1 MRGLPALLLL
11 LLLPAAA
18 LPALAEGPQ
27 VMFTEVQR
35 PGGLAL
41 DYLFKER
48 DRLQPRRLAFLLPAE
63 TVHVGAGSYHI
74 AGHYDPEA
82 VTARVKK
89 AVEAAV
95 LAYGDEVQA
104 SVRRAPHGYELS
116 VQVKGRRGRLN
127 QVMAELKRVA
137 AGAEGA
143 YLAEV
148 YLRPIRPREVVP
160 DYGRRAGLFVSAM
173 RPVAEAL
180 AAQLPPTA
188 SERERLALALTF
200 VQSIPYDTETAARR
214 ENGYVVP
221 PMMLVQNKGACDS
234 KSVALASLLGTLL
247 PGRAVV
253 VIVVPEHALLGVAL
267 PAEPGERT
275 LYAEGRTYVLMEP
288 VGPAE
293 TPLGQISERS
303 RHALD
308 RSNGVTVLPVTA
320 PATAK

>member
-1 MRGLPALLLL
+1 MRPMLALFALLL
-11 LLLPAAA
+11 AAA
-18 LPALAEGPQ
+18 PALAEGPQ
-27 VMFTEVQR
+27 VGFTEVQR
-35 PGGLAL
+35 PEGLAFE
-41 DYLFKER
+41 YLFKVR
-48 DRLQPRRLAFLLPAE
+48 DRLQPRSLAFLLPAD
-63 TVHVGAGSYHI
+63 TVHAGAGSYHV
-74 AGHYDPEA
+74 AGHYDPEV

-95 LAYGDEVQA
+95 VGYGDEVEA
-104 SVRRAPHGYELS
+104 SVKRAPRGYELS
-116 VQVKGRRGRLN
+116 LRVKGRRGRLN

-137 AGAEGA
+137 AKAEGE

-148 YLRPIRPREVVP
+148 FLRPIRPREVVP
-160 DYGRRAGLFVSAM
+160 DYGRLAGLFVKAM

-180 AAQLPPTA
+180 AAQMPA
-188 SERERLALALTF
+188 GAGERERLALALAF

-221 PMMLVQNKGACDS
+221 PMMLVQNNGACDS

-247 PGRAVV
+247 PGRAVA

-275 LYAEGRTYVLMEP
+275 LYAEGQTYVLMEP

-308 RSNGVTVLPVTA
+308 RFSGVTVLPVTA
-320 PATAK
+320 SAAAGK